1 MAIVI
6 MDSAGKVPL
15 PPDIRDR
22 MQLKPGDE
30 VELRFTRDGRLI
42 VEKAYMRRVM
52 PLAGEPERS
61 VIRPGRVQLRH
72 EPPED

>member
-15 PPDIRDR
+15 PTDIRER
-22 MQLKPGDE
+22 LQLKPGDE

-42 VEKAYMRRVM
+42 LDKAHVMRTM

-61 VIRPGRVQLRH
+61 VIRPSRVQLRH